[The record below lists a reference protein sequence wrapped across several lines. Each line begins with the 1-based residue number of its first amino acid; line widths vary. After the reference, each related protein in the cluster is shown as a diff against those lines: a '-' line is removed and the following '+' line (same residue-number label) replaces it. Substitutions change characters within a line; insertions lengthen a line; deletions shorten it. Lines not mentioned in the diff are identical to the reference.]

1 MWCSSAITG
10 YLVIRLDPLKLK
22 QENALKR
29 LTLSEQLT
37 IALHLFL
44 HGCAVT
50 ALLNDRPDLSLF
62 IFMVIFCLL
71 STFLNDDLQETE
83 ELDTDR

>member
-10 YLVIRLDPLKLK
+10 QLVKRLDPLKLK

-71 STFLNDDLQETE
+71 SAFLNDDLQETE

>member
-1 MWCSSAITG
+1 M
-10 YLVIRLDPLKLK
+10 
-22 QENALKR
+22 KR

-71 STFLNDDLQETE
+71 SAFLNDDLPEIET
-83 ELDTDR
+83 DKHV